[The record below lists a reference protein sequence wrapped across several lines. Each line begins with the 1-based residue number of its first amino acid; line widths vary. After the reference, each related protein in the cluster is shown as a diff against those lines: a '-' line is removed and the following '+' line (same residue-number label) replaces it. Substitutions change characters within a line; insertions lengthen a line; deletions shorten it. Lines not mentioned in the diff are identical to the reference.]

1 VKDVAQHG
9 IGVILNQ
16 GLGKAFQSGFVT
28 GLQPVGESAI
38 EKRLGGKVFPG
49 VGAADIVTRG
59 QI

>member
-1 VKDVAQHG
+1 M
-9 IGVILNQ
+9 ILNQ